1 LPHHRRRWIYVSADW
16 NSHRLEFNANA
27 TIKNYKLQQLGDFRM
42 IAMITGIL
50 GSLLVVIGAV
60 MTVSSPVVLFD
71 MPAVILVI
79 ALALFSTFGASTK
92 LPRASLI
99 RHFGQSAV
107 RAGWIGF
114 LVGIILIFSMA
125 DPSAPDVIEYLLRAS
140 AVAMLTLLY
149 GYGLDY
155 LARIMSP
162 RA

>member
-1 LPHHRRRWIYVSADW
+1 MIGFI
-16 NSHRLEFNANA
+16 NKRLIAGSQMPPGLRCDSQE
-27 TIKNYKLQQLGDFRM
+27 LQTGHAKM

-50 GSLLVVIGAV
+50 GSILVVIGAV
-60 MTVSSPVVLFD
+60 MTVSSPEVLFD
-71 MPAVILVI
+71 APAVILVV
-79 ALALFSTFGASTK
+79 AMALFATFGASTK
-92 LPRASLI
+92 LSRSSLI

-125 DPSAPDVIEYLLRAS
+125 DPSAPDLIEYLLRAS
-140 AVAMLTLLY
+140 AVALLTLLY

-155 LARIMSP
+155 LARIISP

>member
-1 LPHHRRRWIYVSADW
+1 
-16 NSHRLEFNANA
+16 
-27 TIKNYKLQQLGDFRM
+27 M

-50 GSLLVVIGAV
+50 GSILVVVGAV
-60 MTVSSPVVLFD
+60 MTVSPPEVLID
-71 MPAVILVI
+71 APAVILVV
-79 ALALFSTFGASTK
+79 AMALFSTLGASGK

-114 LVGIILIFSMA
+114 LVGIILIFSIA
-125 DPSAPDVIEYLLRAS
+125 DPSAPDLIEYLLRAS
-140 AVAMLTLLY
+140 AVATLTLLY